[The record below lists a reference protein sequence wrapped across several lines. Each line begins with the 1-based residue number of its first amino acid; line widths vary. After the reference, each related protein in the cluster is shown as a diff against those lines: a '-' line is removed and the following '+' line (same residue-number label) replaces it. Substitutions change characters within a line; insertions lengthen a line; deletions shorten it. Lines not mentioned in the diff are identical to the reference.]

1 MRIDVKISI
10 YDCYDSSL
18 SIQYNPRK
26 DNNLLFKTKYKQF
39 TMTDRKILANA
50 IRFLAMDAVQQ
61 ANSGH
66 PGAPM
71 GMADIAEVLFNDFLK
86 HNPNN
91 PKWIDRDRFVMSNG
105 HGSMLPYAALHLSG
119 YDLDI
124 NDLKDFRQ
132 LHSKTPGHPEYGYT
146 PGIETTTGPLGQG
159 IANAVGMA
167 LSEKLLAEQFN
178 KDQHQIVNHHT
189 YVFLGDGCLMEG
201 ISHEACS
208 LAGTLKLGKLIAIY
222 DDNNISI
229 DGEVDGWFTDDT
241 PARFKAYGWQVI
253 EAVNGHDPKEIKT
266 AIQDAKSN
274 SVQPTLI
281 CTKTNI
287 GEGAPNKAGSHDC
300 HGAPLGSDEIQATRE
315 ALNWPHQP
323 FEIPQEVYDA
333 WNASEKGQ
341 KSEQEWQHQF
351 DAYQA
356 EHPQL
361 ASELIRRMAGHL
373 PKNWSQ
379 KVEAYINQ
387 TADDAPQ
394 MATRKASKHALE
406 GLGPLLPEFFGG
418 SADLTPSNNTFWSGS
433 KSINDGDF
441 SGNYMS
447 YGVREFAMSAITNG
461 MTLHGGI
468 LPYSATF
475 LMFSEYARNAL
486 RMAALMKIRNIF
498 VYTHDSIGVGEDGP
512 THQPVEQT
520 PTLRMIPNMHV
531 WRPCDAVESVV
542 SWQSAVEKTDGPT
555 CLLFTRQ
562 GVDHQ
567 VRNASQIENIKK
579 GGYILIESDAT
590 PEIIIIATGSE
601 VGIAAKAVKQL
612 NQNGTATRLVS
623 MPCAEAFEQQDSS
636 YKDQVLPSTITKR
649 VAVEAAQGD
658 FWFKYVG
665 LNGKIISQNTFGE
678 SAPGHVLFEHFGFT
692 VDKVI
697 EAAQSL

>member
-1 MRIDVKISI
+1 
-10 YDCYDSSL
+10 
-18 SIQYNPRK
+18 
-26 DNNLLFKTKYKQF
+26 
-39 TMTDRKILANA
+39 MTDRKILANA

-71 GMADIAEVLFNDFLK
+71 GMADIAEVLFNDFLQ
-86 HNPNN
+86 HNPTN
-91 PKWIDRDRFVMSNG
+91 PNWFNRDRFVMSNG
-105 HGSMLPYAALHLSG
+105 HGSMLPYSALHLSG
-119 YDLDI
+119 YDLSID
-124 NDLKDFRQ
+124 DLKDFRQ

-167 LSEKLLAEQFN
+167 LSEKLLSKQFN
-178 KDQHQIVNHHT
+178 QTGHAIIDHHT

-208 LAGTLKLGKLIAIY
+208 LAGTLQLGKLIAVY

-229 DGEVDGWFTDDT
+229 DGEVSGWFTDDT
-241 PARFKAYGWQVI
+241 PARFRAYGWHVI
-253 EAVNGHDPKEIKT
+253 SDVDGHDAAAVKT
-266 AIQDAKSN
+266 AIAAAQAN
-274 SVQPTLI
+274 TTQPTLI
-281 CTKTNI
+281 CAKTVI
-287 GEGAPNKAGSHDC
+287 GDGAPNKAGSHDC
-300 HGAPLGSDEIQATRE
+300 HGAPLGAEEIQAARV
-315 ALNWPHQP
+315 ALNWPHAP
-323 FEIPQEVYDA
+323 FKIPAEVYAAWDA
-333 WNASEKGQ
+333 KQQGQ
-341 KSEQEWQHQF
+341 VIEQNWQQQMN
-351 DAYQA
+351 DYQA
-356 EHPQL
+356 AHPEL
-361 ASELIRRMAGHL
+361 AAELRRRIAGKL
-373 PKNWSQ
+373 PENWSETVQAYVQ
-379 KVEAYINQ
+379 K
-387 TADDAPQ
+387 TAADAPQ

-468 LPYSATF
+468 IPYSATF

-542 SWQSAVEKTDGPT
+542 AWQCAVEKMDGPS

-562 GVDHQ
+562 DVDHQ
-567 VRNASQIENIKK
+567 NRSSSQINDIYK
-579 GGYILIESDAT
+579 GAYTLIDTEQA
-590 PEIIIIATGSE
+590 PELIIIATGSE
-601 VGIAAKAVKQL
+601 VGIAAKATQHL
-612 NQNGTATRLVS
+612 NQNGHAVRLVS
-623 MPCAEAFEQQDSS
+623 MPSAEAFEQQDQA
-636 YKDQVLPSTITKR
+636 YKDSVLPPSVTKR
-649 VAVEAAQGD
+649 IAVEAAQGD
-658 FWFKYVG
+658 FWYKYVG
-665 LNGKIISQNTFGE
+665 LNGKIIAQNTFGE
-678 SAPGHVLFEHFGFT
+678 SAPGKVLFDHFGFT
-692 VDKVI
+692 VEKVI
-697 EAAQSL
+697 ETAEGLL